1 MEVTFSIT
9 QFDLKNIKFISNTNF
24 KWKKKHILVHK
35 HFFLIN
41 LP

>member
-24 KWKKKHILVHK
+24 KWKKKPILVH
-35 HFFLIN
+35 
-41 LP
+41 